1 MKRIVKSASMALYT
15 CLMVDVFASC
25 SVDDFISN
33 RNETSKQN
41 KFDFNTS
48 NEVSLNIDYGPLASK
63 SLVQVYSENPL
74 EEATAEDQSPKGD
87 LVFSAFL
94 NESGCFNG
102 SINLPGHIDHLYFY
116 TSSMAGPQ
124 VLDAKVDGNDI
135 DIDGTATRATR
146 AIPQTRAVPD
156 NELIFRKLNDNEK
169 SGSADNFYT
178 ITGSWDEYGKAQDIN
193 HIMDEGKL
201 TGDDVLSIEHY
212 FWMGST
218 TKPSGVSTERAQRI
232 NSMKVNNVNMVV
244 QEKYEEDG
252 ITYDVESAEVW
263 FTFLTEYAWYENTV
277 GYYYFDMN
285 NPPKSPSDIDKKFV
299 ILPNSSKPNHYPFDQ
314 TRTDYV
320 YPIEKCPTH
329 TNQRV
334 QLVYVDKDGKA
345 SVHFPPNVEIGFFL
359 ISNGFQCGNYL
370 GEDMI
375 VDGKT
380 YKIRK
385 AGRIN
390 TDGVTYYSNA
400 KFNSNAAQR
409 YVACRLQNGT
419 VVYGA
424 EDGSDGSYDDM
435 MFTITASPNK
445 AIHTEGGNTLTSIP
459 QQKIER
465 KYTDVSEKYTYA
477 FEDLWPNGGDYDMN
491 DVVIRHSRKITKD
504 QFNDVTKV
512 VDDFS
517 FDNNT
522 TTNSINAFAIQ
533 LPAGHRGDK
542 YTIPSGC
549 WYEESTGSYFI
560 TDDVHKVFGKTVSIE
575 REFEHPISFAE
586 IQNELNPFIVNQ
598 TKGVGCKSEGRIEI
612 HLPMGEVTSMGMKVD
627 NVKNPA
633 QAWYIS
639 DDGQY
644 PYALKISGLDFVPCD
659 HQVRIGSGAG
669 AYPNFNKWVKSL
681 GKEYKEWYKNK

>member
-1 MKRIVKSASMALYT
+1 MKKFRKFASLALPM
-15 CLMVDVFASC
+15 CLMVGVFASC

-33 RNETSKQN
+33 RNETLKQN

-63 SLVQVYSENPL
+63 ALVQVYSENPM
-74 EEATAEDQSPKGD
+74 EEATAEDQTPKGD

-102 SINLPGHIDHLYFY
+102 SINLPGHVDHLYFY

-124 VLDAKVDGNDI
+124 VLDAKVDGNNI
-135 DIDGTATRATR
+135 EVDGTVTNQTRAAINTR
-146 AIPQTRAVPD
+146 AIPD
-156 NELIFRKLNDNEK
+156 NELIVRKLNANEK

-178 ITGSWDEYGKAQDIN
+178 IIGSWDNYGKAQDIN
-193 HIMDEGKL
+193 HLIDEGKL

-212 FWMGST
+212 FWMGATS
-218 TKPSGVSTERAQRI
+218 KPNSVSADRRKRI
-232 NSMKVNNVNMVV
+232 NNMKVNNVNMVV
-244 QEKYEEDG
+244 QEKFEEDG

-263 FTFLTEYAWYENTV
+263 FTFLTEYAWNENTV
-277 GYYYFDMN
+277 GYYYFDKN
-285 NPPKSPSDIDKKFV
+285 NPPQSPGDIDKKFI

-334 QLVYVDKDGKA
+334 QLLYVDNEGKA
-345 SVHFPPNVEIGFFL
+345 SVNFPPNIEIGFFL
-359 ISNGFQCGNYL
+359 ISNGFKHGSYL

-375 VDGKT
+375 VNGKT
-380 YKIRK
+380 YKTRNV
-385 AGRIN
+385 GRVN
-390 TDGVTYYSNA
+390 TNGTTYYSNA
-400 KFNSNAAQR
+400 KFNGGVQR

-424 EDGSDGSYDDM
+424 EDGTDESYDDM

-445 AIHTEGGNTLTSIP
+445 AIHTEGGSMLTEIP
-459 QQKIER
+459 QQRIER
-465 KYTDVSEKYTYA
+465 TYTDVSEKYTYA
-477 FEDLWPNGGDYDMN
+477 FEDQWPNGGDYDMN

-512 VDDFS
+512 VDDFA
-517 FDNNT
+517 FDNTT

-533 LPAGHRGDK
+533 VPSNHRGDK
-542 YTIPSGC
+542 YTLPSGG
-549 WYEESTGSYFI
+549 WFEEETGSYFI
-560 TDDVHKVFGKTVSIE
+560 TDDVHKVFGQTVSLV
-575 REFEHPISFAE
+575 REFDHPVSFTE
-586 IQNELNPFIVNQ
+586 IQNELNPYIVNQ
-598 TKGVGCKSEGRIEI
+598 TKGVGCKNKGRIEI
-612 HLPMGEVTSMGMKVD
+612 HLPMGEVTTMGMKVD

-644 PYALKISGLDFVPCD
+644 PYGLKISGLDFVPCD
-659 HQVRIGSGAG
+659 HEVRIGSGDG
-669 AYPNFNKWVKSL
+669 AYPNFNKWVKSM